1 MPPSA
6 PQFLPDEI
14 VNTLFEHGYIT
25 HPRDIT
31 YFQKHA
37 TPRQI
42 RRSFCLFVM
51 GSRVEYHYRQW
62 EVRRHPLKH
71 QNLEWRI
78 EIPANIPVSAIIA
91 FIQSIEQNP

>member
-1 MPPSA
+1 M
-6 PQFLPDEI
+6 
-14 VNTLFEHGYIT
+14 T
-25 HPRDIT
+25 H
-31 YFQKHA
+31 
-37 TPRQI
+37 
-42 RRSFCLFVM
+42 
-51 GSRVEYHYRQW
+51 SRAQYHYRQW